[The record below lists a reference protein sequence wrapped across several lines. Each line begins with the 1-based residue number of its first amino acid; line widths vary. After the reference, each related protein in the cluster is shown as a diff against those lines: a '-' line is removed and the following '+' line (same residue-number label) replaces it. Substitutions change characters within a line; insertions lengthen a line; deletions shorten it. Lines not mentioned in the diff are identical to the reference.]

1 MKAAKEKRAEKI
13 AALSMIA
20 LNEEESER
28 LEREIPEILA
38 LCDLL
43 AEETAETDPFADG
56 RNPAQLRADE
66 PAQDVPPQVL
76 RALSK
81 NERDGY
87 LRVVRTVG

>member
-1 MKAAKEKRAEKI
+1 MKETKEKRAEKI

-20 LNEEESER
+20 LTEAVSER

-38 LCDLL
+38 LCDSL
-43 AEETAETDPFADG
+43 ADGTVERDPFADG
-56 RNPAQLRADE
+56 RNPAQLRADV

>member
-1 MKAAKEKRAEKI
+1 MKDTTENRAEKI

-20 LNEEESER
+20 LTEEETVR

-38 LCDLL
+38 LCDSL
-43 AEETAETDPFADG
+43 AAGTAETEPFAG
-56 RNPAQLRADE
+56 SRIPAQLRTDA
-66 PAQDVPPQVL
+66 PARDVPPETL

-87 LRVVRTVG
+87 LHVVRTVG